1 MLKRVF
7 YSLSVL
13 VGILLLIVLGLDR
26 WMSWKTAPYILMTY
40 RISPTVRLVWCLA
53 PPILPHWRHKSV
65 LPVSY
70 SGRAERL

>member
-26 WMSWKTAPYILMTY
+26 WMVEN
-40 RISPTVRLVWCLA
+40 SPL
-53 PPILPHWRHKSV
+53 HF
-65 LPVSY
+65 
-70 SGRAERL
+70 

>member
-26 WMSWKTAPYILMTY
+26 WMSWKTAPYIPAL
-40 RISPTVRLVWCLA
+40 
-53 PPILPHWRHKSV
+53 KDGV
-65 LPVSY
+65 LRRT
-70 SGRAERL
+70 G

>member
-26 WMSWKTAPYILMTY
+26 WMSWKTAPYIFDDLQDLPY
-40 RISPTVRLVWCLA
+40 RQVAWCSA
-53 PPILPHWRHKSV
+53 PPSITAP
-65 LPVSY
+65 
-70 SGRAERL
+70 A

>member
-40 RISPTVRLVWCLA
+40 RTSPTVRLAWCLA
-53 PPILPHWRHKSV
+53 PPSITAPAS
-65 LPVSY
+65 
-70 SGRAERL
+70 

>member
-26 WMSWKTAPYILMTY
+26 WMSWKTAPYIFDDLQD
-40 RISPTVRLVWCLA
+40 L
-53 PPILPHWRHKSV
+53 PIAR
-65 LPVSY
+65 
-70 SGRAERL
+70 

>member
-26 WMSWKTAPYILMTY
+26 WMSWKTAPTSLMTC
-40 RISPTVRLVWCLA
+40 RTCPIVRWVWYSVRPSITA
-53 PPILPHWRHKSV
+53 P
-65 LPVSY
+65 
-70 SGRAERL
+70 A

>member
-26 WMSWKTAPYILMTY
+26 WMSWKTAPYIFDDLQDL
-40 RISPTVRLVWCLA
+40 PTVRLAWCLA
-53 PPILPHWRHKSV
+53 PPSITAPAS
-65 LPVSY
+65 
-70 SGRAERL
+70 